1 MICTRTYRSK
11 EEEAEWKARD
21 SIPRLGERLKEIG
34 LATDEMLATIESEVV
49 ALIDEAVAFAE
60 ESPSPEPGDALKH
73 VFYSQVQ
80 EG

>member
-1 MICTRTYRSK
+1 
-11 EEEAEWKARD
+11 
-21 SIPRLGERLKEIG
+21 LGERLKALG
-34 LATDEMLATIESEVV
+34 SATDETLAAIESEAE

-60 ESPSPEPGDALKH
+60 ESPSPEPSDALEH